1 MPIKKFILFFVT
13 ISVVVTAGFLLRS
26 QIDASERRVI
36 RKALEGS
43 WSVRI
48 TPNSPT
54 PPFDEFMTFDAGGG
68 IVESNNFPFFAL
80 GLAAGP
86 GHGVYEYDE
95 HGPFRFTFTKFLF
108 TPQGQPAGT
117 LRVTGTIAYSSST
130 DTWTSPGLV
139 EIFDPAGNI
148 ILTDTTNGSATRIK
162 IED

>member
-1 MPIKKFILFFVT
+1 MPFKKFVLLFAA
-13 ISVVVTAGFLLRS
+13 ISVVVTAGLLLRG
-26 QIDASERRVI
+26 QIDASEHGSI

-86 GHGVYEYDE
+86 GHGMYKFDE
-95 HGPFRFTFTKFLF
+95 HHQFKFTFTKFLF

-117 LRVTGTIAYSSST
+117 LRVTGTILYSALT
-130 DTWTSPGLV
+130 DTWTSPALV

-148 ILTDTTNGSATRIK
+148 ILTDTTNGNATRIG
-162 IED
+162 IND